1 MVLNKSMLSKG
12 IIISCL
18 QFIKVLSFFLLYKVL
33 FVKGNSELVSNFVLI
48 ETYVNLLASICS
60 FGIIDTT
67 VRLFKDFKGNI
78 LLFLKNHLIIFLIT
92 YFICSIV
99 LFLSINELE
108 NSVFIYPLIFL
119 NVILNFFVGYFLLI
133 ERPIFSNLITS
144 SFSPLILFFSYLVLT
159 FSLDSSL
166 IFVFWSLSKI
176 ILIIFSFIFF
186 VGSANKITFTK
197 KNFGIGRFL
206 AISSS
211 LTLSNFTFIF
221 QGSFLIII
229 INSLGSSDDLISVK
243 LGQQLSLFALI
254 ISNAFTDQI
263 KPKISKLYLAKRYDE
278 IHDIFF
284 DHRLNSFA
292 ISSLYVIITSIF
304 LSSILNF
311 LSPDAN
317 LNIYIILIYLVG
329 TLASIFMGAI
339 PVLYNFTSYEFD
351 FLKFR
356 LLLIFI
362 ICSCAYPI
370 ILMYGIKT
378 FLYFQI
384 LITIIAQ
391 YLMRRNIFNKLN
403 NES

>member
-263 KPKISKLYLAKRYDE
+263 
-278 IHDIFF
+278 
-284 DHRLNSFA
+284 
-292 ISSLYVIITSIF
+292 
-304 LSSILNF
+304 
-311 LSPDAN
+311 
-317 LNIYIILIYLVG
+317 
-329 TLASIFMGAI
+329 
-339 PVLYNFTSYEFD
+339 
-351 FLKFR
+351 
-356 LLLIFI
+356 
-362 ICSCAYPI
+362 
-370 ILMYGIKT
+370 
-378 FLYFQI
+378 
-384 LITIIAQ
+384 
-391 YLMRRNIFNKLN
+391 
-403 NES
+403 

>member
-1 MVLNKSMLSKG
+1 MVLNQSMISKG

-18 QFIKVLSFFLLYKVL
+18 QFIKVLSFFLFYKVL
-33 FVKGNSELVSNFVLI
+33 FAKGNSELVSNFVLI

-78 LLFLKNHLIIFLIT
+78 TLFLKNHLIIFLIT
-92 YFICSIV
+92 YFVCSIV

-108 NSVFIYPLIFL
+108 NSIFIYPLIFL

-133 ERPIFSNLITS
+133 ERPIFSNLISS
-144 SFSPLILFFSYLVLT
+144 SFSPLILLFSYIVLT

-166 IFVFWSLSKI
+166 IFVFWGISKI
-176 ILIIFSFIFF
+176 ILILFSFIFF
-186 VGSANKITFTK
+186 ISSAGKIAFTK
-197 KNFGIGRFL
+197 ENFSTSRFFT
-206 AISSS
+206 ISSS

-229 INSLGSSDDLISVK
+229 INSLGNSDDLISVK

-263 KPKISKLYLAKRYDE
+263 KPKISKLYLARKYNE
-278 IHDIFF
+278 INDIFYE
-284 DHRLNSFA
+284 HRLNSFV
-292 ISSLYVIITSIF
+292 ISSLYVLITSIF
-304 LSSILNF
+304 LTNILDF
-311 LSPDAN
+311 LSQDAN
-317 LNIYIILIYLVG
+317 LDVYIILIYLFG

-351 FLKFR
+351 FLKIR

-370 ILMYGIKT
+370 ILMFGIKT

-384 LITIIAQ
+384 LITITAQ
-391 YLMRRNIFNKLN
+391 FIMRRNIFNKLK
-403 NES
+403 NEN